1 MGMELKFFFALGLMN
16 MGERNHR
23 KYSITSIAA
32 AAVAPIIGVYN
43 ANPQVTSTPGN
54 DAMTARKKSTDESM
68 NKVHNLPQLK
78 LNSDKGQQGKPGI
91 TLTST
96 TSSNKGPP
104 NIPTVTSHS
113 HGFEEPTTN
122 NNNVNMKY
130 STISNPNMNAPSA
143 KKAYGITAA
152 QLKGV
157 QNWWKSQMEYVSSD
171 EE

>member
-1 MGMELKFFFALGLMN
+1 MELKFFFALGLMN

-43 ANPQVTSTPGN
+43 ANPQVTSTTGN
-54 DAMTARKKSTDESM
+54 DVMTARKKSTDESM

-96 TSSNKGPP
+96 TSSNKGPH
-104 NIPTVTSHS
+104 NIPTLTS
-113 HGFEEPTTN
+113 HGFEEPTIN
-122 NNNVNMKY
+122 NNNVNTKY
-130 STISNPNMNAPSA
+130 STISNPNMNVPSA
-143 KKAYGITAA
+143 KKGITAA

>member
-1 MGMELKFFFALGLMN
+1 MSMELKFFFALGLMN

-43 ANPQVTSTPGN
+43 ANPQVTSTIGN
-54 DAMTARKKSTDESM
+54 DVMTARKKSTDESM

-104 NIPTVTSHS
+104 NISTLTS
-113 HGFEEPTTN
+113 HGFEEPTIN
-122 NNNVNMKY
+122 NNNVNTKY
-130 STISNPNMNAPSA
+130 STISNPNMNVPSA
-143 KKAYGITAA
+143 KKGITAA